1 MMARPV
7 AQGSGLKAPDCYTR
21 CAVFSRGLCAVAA
34 VGILFATSSCG
45 GTTNL
50 AAPTQASITVTIS
63 PSPVTARRCNPLCV
77 APSGK
82 LFPFEAAMSLSV
94 QESARLAGDVDFIN
108 VMPVTADGI
117 ELPMLA
123 YGSDVLV
130 QRSTTNH
137 VNPSGIF
144 TFYFAFFYAT
154 GGNNPA
160 LTVNISLQFTDEK
173 GNRLTGTA
181 SVTVVDPN
189 PPSDS
194 GSSIHGSAR
203 SLAVEAK

>member
-1 MMARPV
+1 V
-7 AQGSGLKAPDCYTR
+7 H
-21 CAVFSRGLCAVAA
+21 SRSSKA
-34 VGILFATSSCG
+34 VGLAAILLAALACDG
-45 GTTNL
+45 GTTTP

-63 PSPVTARRCNPLCV
+63 PSQVTAKRCTPLCV
-77 APSGK
+77 APSGR
-82 LFPFEAAMSLSV
+82 LFPYEAAMSVSV
-94 QESARLAGDVDFIN
+94 QESARVGGDVDFIN
-108 VMPVTADGI
+108 VMPITADGI

-189 PPSDS
+189 PPSEGGS
-194 GSSIHGSAR
+194 GVRAPAGVATAEKAR
-203 SLAVEAK
+203 